1 LNDGKTKRSCGKE
14 WNNSKRQGVPN
25 RVATRPKDREA
36 HKEAF
41 IQDKAK
47 LQSPTETHN
56 LHWRG
61 APAYRGQGEMTRI
74 RGDGVGDGGRQC
86 KGVDDESDERMQET
100 RADHMGRVQV
110 QKQDEGRQ
118 CAEWNG

>member
-1 LNDGKTKRSCGKE
+1 MNDGKTKRSCGKE

-47 LQSPTETHN
+47 AQQRPTIS
-56 LHWRG
+56 L
-61 APAYRGQGEMTRI
+61 GEGPQLTE
-74 RGDGVGDGGRQC
+74 DKV
-86 KGVDDESDERMQET
+86 K
-100 RADHMGRVQV
+100 
-110 QKQDEGRQ
+110 
-118 CAEWNG
+118 